1 MEPMQNASGEILSAR
16 RRILVADDEATL
28 RMGINY
34 TLAGDNTSVDL
45 AEDGNQALQVLASEE
60 YDLLILDLRMPG
72 VDGIT
77 VIEALRV
84 SGNRVPVILCSA
96 EFTPG
101 TFLRAVRCDVVDFL
115 LKPAN
120 PAQIRSAV
128 EFVLEPTPDAL
139 SQAMKSARE
148 GDTAAAIR
156 ILESAPAPNAVS
168 EGWLKVLR
176 SIDDGE
182 TDSAEA
188 ITEDEFTAL
197 VLNADADV

>member
-1 MEPMQNASGEILSAR
+1 M
-16 RRILVADDEATL
+16 AT
-28 RMGINY
+28 
-34 TLAGDNTSVDL
+34 
-45 AEDGNQALQVLASEE
+45 EALQVLASEE

-156 ILESAPAPNAVS
+156 ILESARLRTLFP
-168 EGWLKVLR
+168 KVGSKSSVRLTTGKPIPPRR
-176 SIDDGE
+176 SPRM
-182 TDSAEA
+182 SSRRSC
-188 ITEDEFTAL
+188 
-197 VLNADADV
+197 